1 MVFLSFADINMKFLL
16 LLYYYMVVGGG
27 GGLRQILKYV
37 HLNSHGITLH
47 I

>member
-27 GGLRQILKYV
+27 LRQILKYV